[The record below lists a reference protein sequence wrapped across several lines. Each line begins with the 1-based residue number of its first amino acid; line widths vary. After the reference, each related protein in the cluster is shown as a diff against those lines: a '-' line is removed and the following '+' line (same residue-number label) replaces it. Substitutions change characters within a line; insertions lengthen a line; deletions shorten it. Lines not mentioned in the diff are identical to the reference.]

1 MDEQLKALIANFT
14 KFEADLSATLDRQQ
28 AEIKA
33 HGEASEATG
42 SKVAELTNKLSEVG
56 QEIKALQG
64 RVHEVENA
72 SVRPVMGAE
81 RAQSLGRRFV
91 ESDAYQE
98 MRAANKDKSD
108 RFEVGSFFNL
118 DSSSGSGGALVVPHR
133 YDQIIAPPERAL
145 RLRDVLDVQRTESNA
160 IEYVE
165 ETLFD
170 NNAAP
175 VKESRFGVQNEEYA
189 KPKSDLEFELKSVNV
204 QTIAHWLPAT
214 RQILADA
221 SQLAAYID
229 NRLLYGLKLAEETQ
243 ILYGSGVSPNLTGI
257 MTNPGV
263 QTYKWSDG
271 KPKDTKL
278 DAIRRA
284 ITKARIAEYPVDT
297 VVLHPTDW
305 EDIETLKSD
314 DGKYLWVQVTIG
326 GVMQVWRLAVV
337 ETTAIQA
344 GEFLVGSFGMSATL
358 WDREEGTV
366 RVSDSHADFFIK
378 NMVAVLAEER
388 VALTVFRP
396 QGFVAGEFDGAP
408 EEPAGD

>member
-1 MDEQLKALIANFT
+1 MDEQIKALVANFT
-14 KFEADLSATLDRQQ
+14 TFEANLKTTLDKQA
-28 AEIKA
+28 AEIRTN
-33 HGEASEATG
+33 GEASEATG

-56 QEIKALQG
+56 QEIKALQA
-64 RVHEVENA
+64 RIHEVENE
-72 SVRPVMGAE
+72 SVRPNAPGAQ
-81 RAQSLGRRFV
+81 AKSLGQRFA

-98 MRAANKDKSD
+98 MRAENKARSD

-133 YDQIIAPPERAL
+133 YDQIIAPPTRDL
-145 RLRDVLDVQRTESNA
+145 RLRDILDVQRTESNA

-175 VKESRFGVQNEEYA
+175 VKESRHGVTNEEYA
-189 KPKSDLEFELKSVNV
+189 KPKSDLTFALKSVNV

-229 NRLLYGLKLAEETQ
+229 GRLLYGLKVKEETQ
-243 ILYGSGVSPNLTGI
+243 ILYGTGVSPNLTGI
-257 MTNPGV
+257 MTNANV

-271 KPKDTKL
+271 KLKDTKL

-284 ITKARIAEYPVDT
+284 ITKARLAEYPVT
-297 VVLHPTDW
+297 AIVLHPSDW

-314 DGKYLWVQVTIG
+314 DGKYLWIQVPVG

-337 ETTAIQA
+337 ETTAIQQ
-344 GEFLVGSFGMSATL
+344 GDFLLGSFGLSATL
-358 WDREEGTV
+358 WDREEGAV

-396 QGFVAGEFDGAP
+396 QGFVAGEFDEAP
-408 EEPAGD
+408 SEPSGD